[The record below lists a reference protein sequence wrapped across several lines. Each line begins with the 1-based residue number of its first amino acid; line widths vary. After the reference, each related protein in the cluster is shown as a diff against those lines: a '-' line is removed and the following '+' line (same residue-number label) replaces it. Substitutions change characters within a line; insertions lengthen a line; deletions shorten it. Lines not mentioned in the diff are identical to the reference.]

1 MVTIRPL
8 IPEDRSAIE
17 RILRQVKVFTEEEV
31 NTALQIVNLC
41 LQSFEQRDYMI
52 NVAMDEKGSPL
63 GYVCYGKTPLTDGV
77 YHLYWIAVDPSHQ
90 AQGIGGELLRFMEK
104 KVKDLGG
111 KMILVETS
119 SSPEY
124 QKARD
129 FYLKHGYRE
138 VARIDDFYRV
148 NEGVIIYQIREKL
161 GLRAHVRVIYK
172 IEGERLVV
180 EPVPSLE
187 DVLKEPS
194 SVEITLEEFHE
205 LRKELSR
212 KAES

>member
-17 RILRQVKVFTEEEV
+17 RILRQVKVFTEEEIE
-31 NTALQIVNLC
+31 TALQIVDLC
-41 LQSFEQRDYMI
+41 LQSCEQRDYMI
-52 NVAMDEKGSPL
+52 NVAVDETVSPL

-90 AQGIGGELLRFMEK
+90 TRGIGGALLRFMEK
-104 KVKDLGG
+104 KVKNLGG
-111 KMILVETS
+111 RMILVETS

-129 FYLKHGYRE
+129 LYLKHGYQE

-148 NEGVIIYQIREKL
+148 NEGLIIYQLKL
-161 GLRAHVRVIYK
+161 GDQKLQ
-172 IEGERLVV
+172 
-180 EPVPSLE
+180 
-187 DVLKEPS
+187 
-194 SVEITLEEFHE
+194 
-205 LRKELSR
+205 
-212 KAES
+212 